1 MTVDSI
7 RNYLPSKYQDIHV
20 HIFDTIDSTN
30 TYARTLVD
38 APHGTVIIARQ
49 QTGGKGRLG
58 RSFHSPEDG
67 IYMSIIIKPD
77 FDPGKMTLVTPAAAV
92 AVCNAIS
99 SVCNQNAAIKWV
111 NDIYI
116 DNLKV
121 CGILTEGVTDYETG
135 TISSIVIGIGINTDV
150 NNFPE
155 ELSTIAGAVTG
166 DYVKSELAAAVI
178 TETLELIEAIEDKNL
193 INKYKEKSLV
203 LGKNVQVFKG
213 AYKKSPEEDLPSRS
227 AKVLD
232 IDENGGLVVI
242 YSDGTRE
249 TLFTGEITVRI

>member
-1 MTVDSI
+1 MNVDSI
-7 RNYLPSKYQDIHV
+7 RSYLPSKYQDIDV

-30 TYARTLVD
+30 TYARALVD
-38 APHGTVIIARQ
+38 APHGTVVIARQ

-77 FDPGKMTLVTPAAAV
+77 FDPDKVTLVTPAAAV

-99 SVCNQNAAIKWV
+99 NVCNQNAEIKWV

-135 TISSIVIGIGINTDV
+135 AISSIIIGIGINTDV
-150 NNFPE
+150 SNFPE
-155 ELSTIAGAVTG
+155 ELLTIAGAVTG
-166 DYVKSELAAAVI
+166 DYAKLELAAAVI
-178 TETLELIEAIEDKNL
+178 TETLELIENIEDKNL

-203 LGKNVQVFKG
+203 LGKTVQVFKG
-213 AYKKSPEEDLPSRS
+213 TYKKSPEEDLPSRS